1 MAFNINAH
9 VILQGP
15 KNISAVTKNIQTQ
28 LQGINVN
35 VGVKIPKNVQSQ
47 IALINKQLNQLNQS
61 NQKLT
66 SSSNAAST
74 SVRNIGNSAKQSA
87 NAMQVLGKET
97 ALTFKRFAAAGIV
110 TATFFKLSSAI
121 AEAVPK
127 ALEFERGLV
136 RLQQI
141 TGSTRKGLDSLKSS
155 VNSLAKSFGK
165 DANELLE
172 LSQIF
177 AQTGQSLKQVEA
189 SVRAVARSSL
199 APTFGEMKQTAEGLV
214 AALNQ
219 FGIAASDSEKVL
231 GSLNR
236 VSKKFAVESDDLIAA
251 IRRAG
256 GVFAMS
262 AGQFKEPIT
271 ALNEFNA
278 IFTAVR
284 STTRENAET
293 IATGLRTIFSRIQRR
308 GTIDMLQ
315 QLGINLTD
323 AKGKFIGLFESF
335 KRLSSG
341 LKGLVQEGDAIT
353 LSKITEELGGIRQ
366 IGKLLP
372 AIKNFNKAEAAF
384 KEAQRGATEGLGKDV
399 AKGLTPLIVQFERV
413 RERFN
418 ALIRTISD
426 SATFRAMAK
435 TAVGLANAFLGVAES
450 LTPILPILAKI
461 AAIKLTKGAFSFF
474 QGFFGS
480 TKGMGAGGLGARAG
494 GVVAGKPTGGG
505 GGAGASAIKQAAQAM
520 KTAVGLLDKSMRLN
534 TTAIGNL
541 NTTINTK
548 LISSIG
554 TLTNTIR
561 SRGMGGGGIPIRGRG
576 PRGFNTGGLVPGTGN
591 YDTVPAKLTPG
602 EFVMRKSAVK
612 SIGHSNLKNMNRAPK
627 GYQEGGVVRV
637 NPKQIGAFALRPPTG
652 VESLGKI
659 TGSARI
665 TNPVVTREIKDA
677 AKNRA
682 LSTKALRGK
691 RDKDLTRAFLTAS
704 NSDQAR
710 MLGFPDDIAK
720 KGITARKKYAAV
732 PNSGIDMD
740 DLQRIGF
747 GGKPAGRG
755 ILDSKG
761 NILPGKQAD
770 FDKIQK
776 RVAKTKSSYKDHRT
790 GQRIRKSGRR
800 HMGRAGLFAGLSN
813 LEQRR
818 GTGVEPAQAGE
829 LAQFTGNYTVFTPS
843 RIELERSQQVD
854 QLASSIGSKKLNEG
868 ITEFAHQVRPLINP
882 GGKLG
887 DFPNPTQSKSAI
899 ANLISPTSAA
909 VDSISGFMNEGII
922 GALTGAKI
930 AGGGANFDFPSL
942 TGQVRQ
948 ALQNLFDPNGDDL
961 LGMLK
966 GDGKLSGETKSTVNA
981 PGSIA
986 RKMLNDINRG
996 DTRGATFTG
1005 FAKGGGV
1012 FGSGSTDAML
1022 TPGEYVFDKKSAQG
1036 IGYGNLNRMNAY
1048 GAGGVV
1054 TSGRNFYG
1062 KVGAGRLQ
1070 GSYTNI
1076 YQRAI
1081 AGGASDR
1088 AAAIEANKW
1097 LRAQPGA
1104 KGVLKP
1110 ATAAKAARQK
1120 ILTKG
1125 LPRSLSAASLTA
1137 DDFLKGSGG
1146 KSTPASAAGAR
1157 STPLPR
1163 HGPAASGPTR
1173 QTGSTFN
1180 PNKQRKVNLGG
1191 ASHFGRGNVRAEVFS
1206 DSSMGRR
1213 RRGGALLRVRD
1224 PDARTRQTVQRGNQI
1239 RPGQRGAVAP
1249 LAAFNR
1255 ARHTNLA
1262 QGSGVGITPNRQR
1275 RPAGDNTPIKG
1286 WNHIDNRTPQDLGGT
1301 PKAVNPL
1308 NAAIAR
1314 DSANHPG
1321 RNVQANA
1328 SNRAVQ
1334 RGPGGKLIFTGH
1346 GSGYPGTGP
1355 ARGIPKPGSMLPNPT
1370 APMAVPVKPGK
1381 TPKAKTPATPR
1392 TRQRGGSGR
1401 GAGGGGM
1408 GGMGGMKGMGF
1419 AMIAME
1425 LMMTGPMLIDAMS
1438 STAEGVEEKGQMM
1451 TQALMGLGTSL
1462 MFAAPMFMGGGGNKK
1477 KLGRNRGGLGSL
1489 MGMRGGPRMDSSRRA
1504 FSAGVTRSARGGSG
1518 KFGQLAGGLRGAG
1531 GGSMARGLGGTGLGM
1546 AALGPAIGGA
1556 VAVALSGPISEMVSG
1571 VGKLET
1577 VGKAQLKGSR
1587 AETQEG
1593 AAQRGST
1600 KGMIAGGG
1608 AGAALG
1614 FIMGGP
1620 VGAAI
1625 GAAAG
1630 GIGGAF
1636 IGEMEGL
1643 SNKIKFDA
1651 VAQLNDSAKDASEA
1665 LLALAKDA
1673 FVSKE
1678 DIEKANRETSEF
1690 INMMSLGSS
1699 SFDQADSESMFGREQ
1714 GASNARLFE
1723 ATIGKAN
1730 PWFAITDFFDSS
1742 NLEGLSDG
1750 AEIAQRAG
1758 SRTKTSDFIERS
1770 TGLNELF
1777 GKGEKSKAEVQQDIS
1792 AGKIVMEGEGFAE
1805 VLKEFDPKLAEQSS
1819 ARVRKCDDLYHRYH
1833 YKGLGRLSSH
1843 NSKAAV
1849 KHWSDRL
1856 HRPQKGITGNP
1867 RVYNS
1872 A

>member
-15 KNISAVTKNIQTQ
+15 KNISAVVKNIQTQ

-35 VGVKIPKNVQSQ
+35 VGVNIPKNVQSQ

-121 AEAVPK
+121 SEAVPK

-155 VNSLAKSFGK
+155 VNSLSKSFGK

-323 AKGKFIGLFESF
+323 AKGKFVGLFESF

-480 TKGMGAGGLGARAG
+480 ARGGGGIG
-494 GVVAGKPTGGG
+494 GVGANLGRVATGQGRGGGGGG
-505 GGAGASAIKQAAQAM
+505 GGAATSALATAIKSM
-520 KTAVGLLDKSMRLN
+520 NTAVAGLSKSTVLN
-534 TTAIGNL
+534 TTALQNLSISIGGLQSSIGNL
-541 NTTINTK
+541 N
-548 LISSIG
+548 
-554 TLTNTIR
+554 NTIR
-561 SRGMGGGGIPIRGRG
+561 IRGISGGMPRGG
-576 PRGFNTGGLVPGTGN
+576 PRGKGLHGPGFAAGGLVPGTGN

-627 GYQEGGVVRV
+627 GYKEGGLVTV
-637 NPKQIGAFALRPPTG
+637 NPRQVGAFALRPPTG
-652 VESLGKI
+652 VESIGNI
-659 TGSARI
+659 TGTGRI
-665 TNPVVTREIKDA
+665 TNPKVLRKM
-677 AKNRA
+677 RA
-682 LSTKALRGK
+682 GRKTGLSKKTVGRLDRANDTTK
-691 RDKDLTRAFLTAS
+691 AFLTAS
-704 NSDQAR
+704 KSDQLRA
-710 MLGFPDDIAK
+710 LGFDPNRIKSKSLADQQAFAAK
-720 KGITARKKYAAV
+720 NGIDAGVFNLPGRSGQKGIGAKRV
-732 PNSGIDMD
+732 G
-740 DLQRIGF
+740 L
-747 GGKPAGRG
+747 G
-755 ILDSKG
+755 ILDSDGSIADKAAFRKVRRQ
-761 NILPGKQAD
+761 LGKSRIANSVLRRRMFVGLSNPQQRAGTGVD
-770 FDKIQK
+770 FDK
-776 RVAKTKSSYKDHRT
+776 T
-790 GQRIRKSGRR
+790 GEMAR
-800 HMGRAGLFAGLSN
+800 
-813 LEQRR
+813 
-818 GTGVEPAQAGE
+818 
-829 LAQFTGNYTVFTPS
+829 FTGSYSVFTPS
-843 RIELERSQQVD
+843 KNELLQSVDVDRLTSQI
-854 QLASSIGSKKLNEG
+854 SSKKLNEG
-868 ITEFAHQVRPLINP
+868 VTEVANLIKPKINP

-887 DFPNPTQSKSAI
+887 DFPNASKTKSAI
-899 ANLISPTSAA
+899 ANLISPQSAA
-909 VDSISGFMNEGII
+909 VSTISGLMNEGII
-922 GALTGAKI
+922 GALTGAKV
-930 AGGGANFDFPSL
+930 AGGEANFDFPYIG
-942 TGQVRQ
+942 GQVRK
-948 ALQNLFDPNGDDL
+948 ALQNLFDPNNDDL

-966 GDGKLSGETKSTVNA
+966 GDGKLSAGDKLGSVSA
-981 PGSIA
+981 SGSIG

-1088 AAAIEANKW
+1088 AAATEANTW
-1097 LRAQPGA
+1097 LRKQPGA

-1125 LPRSLSAASLTA
+1125 LPRSLSAASLGA
-1137 DDFLKGSGG
+1137 DDILRGMGG
-1146 KSTPASAAGAR
+1146 KSTQASATGAR

-1163 HGPAASGPTR
+1163 HGPADSGPTR

-1224 PDARTRQTVQRGNQI
+1224 PDARMRQTVRSGNQI
-1239 RPGQRGAVAP
+1239 RPGQRGGSAP

-1262 QGSGVGITPNRQR
+1262 QASGVGITPQKPPRVKI
-1275 RPAGDNTPIKG
+1275 TP
-1286 WNHIDNRTPQDLGGT
+1286 PGT
-1301 PKAVNPL
+1301 PPMSPSQKPPRVKITP
-1308 NAAIAR
+1308 
-1314 DSANHPG
+1314 
-1321 RNVQANA
+1321 
-1328 SNRAVQ
+1328 
-1334 RGPGGKLIFTGH
+1334 
-1346 GSGYPGTGP
+1346 PGTPPMSPSQKPPRVKITPPGTP
-1355 ARGIPKPGSMLPNPT
+1355 PMSPSQKPPRVKIAPPGTPPMSPSQKPPRVKIPPPG
-1370 APMAVPVKPGK
+1370 
-1381 TPKAKTPATPR
+1381 TPPKSPSHKTPR

-1518 KFGQLAGGLRGAG
+1518 KLGQLAGGLRGAG

-1723 ATIGKAN
+1723 ATIGKA
-1730 PWFAITDFFDSS
+1730 IR
-1742 NLEGLSDG
+1742 GL
-1750 AEIAQRAG
+1750 R
-1758 SRTKTSDFIERS
+1758 
-1770 TGLNELF
+1770 
-1777 GKGEKSKAEVQQDIS
+1777 
-1792 AGKIVMEGEGFAE
+1792 
-1805 VLKEFDPKLAEQSS
+1805 
-1819 ARVRKCDDLYHRYH
+1819 
-1833 YKGLGRLSSH
+1833 
-1843 NSKAAV
+1843 
-1849 KHWSDRL
+1849 
-1856 HRPQKGITGNP
+1856 
-1867 RVYNS
+1867 
-1872 A
+1872 